1 MNLRLKHFCFL
12 VAGTSH
18 GRQCDLKNYFPS
30 FVVTPGM
37 GKFTRMCIVEGKR
50 ETEIVFC
57 LGEKEKKKPA
67 AVVSR
72 YLLT

>member
-30 FVVTPGM
+30 FVVTRHEQIHKNVYCG
-37 GKFTRMCIVEGKR
+37 REEGDR
-50 ETEIVFC
+50 NCV
-57 LGEKEKKKPA
+57 LPWGKKK
-67 AVVSR
+67 SQ
-72 YLLT
+72 LQ